1 MKLLY
6 TALPLLLLLLLL
18 LASDHFQATMA
29 GSAFCN
35 GKCKVRCSKASEQ
48 ERCLKYCGLCC
59 EECRCVP
66 PGPTATRTGAHATAT
81 SSRATA
87 AGGAPSAPR
96 SVSRVPTY
104 VIHV

>member
-6 TALPLLLLLLLL
+6 TTLPLLLLLLLLL

-29 GSAFCN
+29 GS
-35 GKCKVRCSKASEQ
+35 GVRCSKASEQ

-66 PGPTATRTGAHATAT
+66 PGTYGNKDRCPCYRDKFTGHG
-81 SSRATA
+81 RRRR
-87 AGGAPSAPR
+87 PKCP
-96 SVSRVPTY
+96 
-104 VIHV
+104 